1 MSCRA
6 AHPAGAA
13 LLPTVPAPRRKL
25 RPRPYWPPYPYLL
38 LLLIA
43 CQHPFPAGCRI
54 PARQGKG
61 GGEGPRAPQRRH
73 TVGEDMVPKHR
84 RDRVSARHA
93 AWEQGAAFGRG
104 RGRVAGNEGIL
115 VQVNELTGKSNRLV
129 VLGNIFIFQ
138 WYFMDRTFS
147 ILFYRNL
154 HLSNDTIKPIFL
166 CIKYSFIY
174 PAHEPTACP
183 PCALVCSDKL
193 NGKISISAL
202 QFRVAQPP
210 RDPRCNSHLSFYII

>member
-1 MSCRA
+1 MPRCPPCWRRTAAYCSGSDPVPTGHRTPISYYFSSPANTPSPLAAAFPHGRGRA
-6 AHPAGAA
+6 AGR
-13 LLPTVPAPRRKL
+13 VP
-25 RPRPYWPPYPYLL
+25 
-38 LLLIA
+38 
-43 CQHPFPAGCRI
+43 
-54 PARQGKG
+54 
-61 GGEGPRAPQRRH
+61 ERH
-73 TVGEDMVPKHR
+73 C

-93 AWEQGAAFGRG
+93 AWEQGAAFGWG

-154 HLSNDTIKPIFL
+154 HLSIDTIKPIFL
-166 CIKYSFIY
+166 CIKYSFVY

-210 RDPRCNSHLSFYII
+210 RDSRCNSHLSFYII